1 MIGLLSRWF
10 IRDRDNV
17 TDPRV
22 RRAYGQL
29 CGLVGI
35 GLNLLLFAGKL
46 FAGAV
51 SGSVAITADGWRIFS
66 TDVLASSTPIRRM
79 RPATMRPETY
89 SSRPWPKG

>member
-51 SGSVAITADGWRIFS
+51 SGSVAITALSLIH
-66 TDVLASSTPIRRM
+66 I
-79 RPATMRPETY
+79 
-89 SSRPWPKG
+89 

>member
-1 MIGLLSRWF
+1 MMELLSRWF

-35 GLNLLLFAGKL
+35 A
-46 FAGAV
+46 
-51 SGSVAITADGWRIFS
+51 
-66 TDVLASSTPIRRM
+66 
-79 RPATMRPETY
+79 
-89 SSRPWPKG
+89 

>member
-51 SGSVAITADGWRIFS
+51 SGSVACWASAWPEKSRIPIIPSATGGWNTSPVSSWR
-66 TDVLASSTPIRRM
+66 ASFF
-79 RPATMRPETY
+79 
-89 SSRPWPKG
+89 